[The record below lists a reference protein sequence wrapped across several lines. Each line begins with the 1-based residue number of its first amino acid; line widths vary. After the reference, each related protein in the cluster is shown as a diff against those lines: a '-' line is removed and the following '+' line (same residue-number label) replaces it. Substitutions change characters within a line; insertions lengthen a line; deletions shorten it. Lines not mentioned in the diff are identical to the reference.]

1 MIDAL
6 IVGIITAAV
15 SLIGIFI
22 SAKNTRDRVTNE
34 LGANQQVMSNEIAH
48 IKENVTEMKEDLRA
62 HNQYAKLFNEN
73 VPVLR
78 QQIND
83 LDRRVSTLENDL
95 KDDRK

>member
-1 MIDAL
+1 MSDAL

-34 LGANQQVMSNEIAH
+34 LGANQQVMSNEITH
-48 IKENVTEMKEDLRA
+48 IKENVAEMKDDLRA

-73 VPVLR
+73 VPVLK
-78 QQIND
+78 QQISD
-83 LDRRVSTLENDL
+83 LDRRISTLENDL